1 MSRRRRG
8 CTTECL
14 RTDSGTPVE
23 RRLNRLAYALVGSG
37 GAEKDAALELQ
48 LIGGVRLFFGN
59 TVQAARTSPLIRRII
74 HEAFEHASEVGLST
88 KAYSQGDLGKRQI
101 GLAQKMLGP

>member
-1 MSRRRRG
+1 M
-8 CTTECL
+8 
-14 RTDSGTPVE
+14 
-23 RRLNRLAYALVGSG
+23 GSG

-101 GLAQKMLGP
+101 GLAQKMLGPPYSLTKQIVVRTHSSGCSKLRREVHST